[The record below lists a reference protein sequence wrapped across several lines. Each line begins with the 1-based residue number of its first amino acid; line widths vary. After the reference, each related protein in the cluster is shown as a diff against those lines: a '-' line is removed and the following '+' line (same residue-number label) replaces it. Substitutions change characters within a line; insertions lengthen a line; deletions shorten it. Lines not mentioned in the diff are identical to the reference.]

1 MREDVANF
9 TTRENLLA
17 RRLTPTDPNGLDLTV
32 HRFCGTAKGEPSA
45 TIVMPIHFAGT
56 HALENLSTAV
66 GIADEPMDVCVV
78 LDRCD
83 SLEAG
88 DVAHAL
94 LATPTARRIRDLLIF
109 ESEVD
114 LFETS
119 CDNVGFMSAETEFVI
134 ELQSDMRV
142 LESGWDS
149 KLLAP
154 LRRYDQLF
162 ATSGRACHSW
172 GWLASAGRASHA
184 STAIQKVRGRLTG
197 RYLPEKLTVASFWR
211 SDAFGAVDVAGFED
225 ATCLRSL
232 PASSVFL
239 SDSVNRGPLAIR
251 RAPLASLGYLDE
263 SAYLLGGD
271 EHDLTLR
278 AWQRLRL
285 RSAYVPLLVRSRR
298 EDSATAQ
305 PRTQAT
311 TDVLDRLVAVK
322 EPQRRSSAL
331 GVFLSRSC
339 TRRRPRRP
347 PRAIW
352 HLTDADS
359 EKPRP

>member
-1 MREDVANF
+1 MREDVAYF
-9 TTRENLLA
+9 STRENLLC
-17 RRLTPTDPNGLDLTV
+17 RRLAPTDPNRRDLTV
-32 HRFCGTAKGEPSA
+32 QRFHGTAHDTPSA
-45 TIVMPIHFAGT
+45 TMVMPIHFAGS
-56 HALENLSTAV
+56 HALENLATAA

-88 DVAHAL
+88 DVAHAI

-172 GWLASAGRASHA
+172 GWLASASRASHV
-184 STAIQKVRGRLTG
+184 STAIQKVRGRVTG
-197 RYLPEKLTVASFWR
+197 RYLPEELTVASFWR
-211 SDAFGAVDVAGFED
+211 SDAFGAVDVAGFEH

-271 EHDLTLR
+271 EHDLILR
-278 AWQRLRL
+278 AWQRWRL

-305 PRTQAT
+305 PRAQSTAEL
-311 TDVLDRLVAVK
+311 LDQLAVVK

-331 GVFLSRSC
+331 GVFLSHRSPL
-339 TRRRPRRP
+339 RRPRRP

-359 EKPRP
+359 ERPRP